1 MSRGLYL
8 SVILIV
14 ANVLL
19 FGWFRGWMLPLGGGD
34 GREPQRFGRQHDAQR
49 VRIVQVLSAAGGPS
63 SPGADRVTD
72 RPDGA
77 QEPAPQGAATTPQP
91 AGAAPPAASDVVPVP
106 GDPGAVSP
114 ADRSAAEASR
124 RLDPLPMPMLDL
136 PPPITGVER
145 VPGSGSALGGS
156 FLGES
161 TEPAW
166 AGGKPLPGAACLEVG
181 PMSDSQAASL
191 ISEYYTAIAPL
202 DLRFVRSGA
211 AGSYQVL
218 LPSSGVDARMKIDAL
233 LASNVKKGS
242 PKGVD
247 PIAVNEGPWAGSV
260 QIARFDDEAD
270 ALSLQRELRDRGLAG
285 VRVLPLGADDKPVM
299 VQVRPA
305 TDRLAASV
313 SRYVAEMGGVPTPKA
328 CGARRN
334 GAQAAASSRR

>member
-8 SVILIV
+8 SVVLIV

-34 GREPQRFGRQHDAQR
+34 GREPQRFGRQHDEQR
-49 VRIVQVLSAAGGPS
+49 VRIAQVLSAAGGPTTS
-63 SPGADRVTD
+63 TAAPVADSP
-72 RPDGA
+72 
-77 QEPAPQGAATTPQP
+77 
-91 AGAAPPAASDVVPVP
+91 AAPPAPVP
-106 GDPGAVSP
+106 QAEATSQPAP
-114 ADRSAAEASR
+114 ADSAAAPGERGGAPPAERVAPEASR
-124 RLDPLPMPMLDL
+124 RTDPLPMLDL

-166 AGGKPLPGAACLEVG
+166 AGGKPLPGAACLEAG

-211 AGSYQVL
+211 AGPYLVL

-242 PKGVD
+242 PKGAD
-247 PIAVNEGPWAGSV
+247 PIALNEGPWAGSV

-270 ALSLQRELRDRGLAG
+270 ALRLQRELRDRGLAG
-285 VRVLPLGADDKPVM
+285 VRVLPLGADDKPVT

-313 SRYVAEMGGVPTPKA
+313 SRYVAEMGGVPAPRA

-334 GAQAAASSRR
+334 GTQAAASSRR

>member
-8 SVILIV
+8 SVALIV

-34 GREPQRFGRQHDAQR
+34 GREPHRFGRQHDEQR
-49 VRIVQVLSAAGGPS
+49 VRIVQVLSAAS
-63 SPGADRVTD
+63 
-72 RPDGA
+72 
-77 QEPAPQGAATTPQP
+77 
-91 AGAAPPAASDVVPVP
+91 GAAPSTATPVSDGPAASPAPSPPAEVTGQPAPAERAVVPAER
-106 GDPGAVSP
+106 DAASSAERP
-114 ADRSAAEASR
+114 ASEASR
-124 RLDPLPMPMLDL
+124 RTDPMPMLDL

-191 ISEYYTAIAPL
+191 ISEYYTAMAPL
-202 DLRFVRSGA
+202 ELRFVRAGA
-211 AGSYQVL
+211 AGPYLVL
-218 LPSSGVDARMKIDAL
+218 LPSSGIDARMRIDAL
-233 LASNVKKGS
+233 LASQVKKGS
-242 PKGVD
+242 PKGAD
-247 PIAVNEGPWAGSV
+247 PIALNEGPWAGSV
-260 QIARFDDEAD
+260 QIGRFDDEAD
-270 ALSLQRELRDRGLAG
+270 ALHLQRELRDRGLAG
-285 VRVLPLGADDKPVM
+285 VRVLPLGADDKPVS
-299 VQVRPA
+299 VQVRPV
-305 TDRLAASV
+305 TDRLAASM
-313 SRYVAEMGGVPTPKA
+313 SRHVAEMGGVPAPKA